1 MIMPRFLALLE
12 IKSKFCVARSTSYTD
27 APPDQIVFTVLTPST
42 KFHSLAV
49 SQMEASYGLF
59 GTHCVMVTLLYSAK
73 FVYVGTFMTN
83 EHWVTVASF
92 EVTLLA
98 VVLSSLIVSSSA
110 PKQAADYFT
119 GTDQSGLVNVVK
131 FVAVR

>member
-1 MIMPRFLALLE
+1 
-12 IKSKFCVARSTSYTD
+12 
-27 APPDQIVFTVLTPST
+27 
-42 KFHSLAV
+42 
-49 SQMEASYGLF
+49 
-59 GTHCVMVTLLYSAK
+59 MVTLLYSAK

-110 PKQAADYFT
+110 PKQTADYFT

>member
-1 MIMPRFLALLE
+1 MVMPRFLALLE

-73 FVYVGTFMTN
+73 FVYVGAFMTN
-83 EHWVTVASF
+83 EHWATVASF
-92 EVTLLA
+92 EVTTCGGAFQFNRQLQC
-98 VVLSSLIVSSSA
+98 SETNRSLF
-110 PKQAADYFT
+110 Y
-119 GTDQSGLVNVVK
+119 
-131 FVAVR
+131 RHE